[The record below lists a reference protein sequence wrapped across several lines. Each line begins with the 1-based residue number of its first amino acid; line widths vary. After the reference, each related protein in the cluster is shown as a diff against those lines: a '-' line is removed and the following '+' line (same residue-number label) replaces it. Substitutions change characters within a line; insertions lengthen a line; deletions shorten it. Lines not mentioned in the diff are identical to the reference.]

1 MRRAA
6 KDRVGCSGSNDGTV
20 GQAAQGGKGHSVR
33 AIDLDDGNVAIY
45 CVVCGAYAIRRAIGL
60 LGQCKGEATT
70 AGKEALRR
78 VREGGSPDPESDARI
93 AGMANCP
100 PGDGA
105 RAIAAAA
112 DARDTR
118 RRPTNAPP
126 ATGLLPTIQRMA
138 ERLGIIPALEE

>member
-33 AIDLDDGNVAIY
+33 TIDLDDGNIAIY
-45 CVVCGAYAIRRAIGL
+45 CGVCGSFAIRRAIGL
-60 LGQCKGEATT
+60 LGQCKGEATA

-78 VREGGSPDPESDARI
+78 VREGKSPDPDSDARI
-93 AGMANCP
+93 AGMADCP
-100 PGDGA
+100 AGEGA
-105 RAIAAAA
+105 RAVAVVAE
-112 DARDTR
+112 ARDTR

-126 ATGLLPTIQRMA
+126 ATGLLPSIRRMA
-138 ERLGIIPALEE
+138 ERLGIIAEREE